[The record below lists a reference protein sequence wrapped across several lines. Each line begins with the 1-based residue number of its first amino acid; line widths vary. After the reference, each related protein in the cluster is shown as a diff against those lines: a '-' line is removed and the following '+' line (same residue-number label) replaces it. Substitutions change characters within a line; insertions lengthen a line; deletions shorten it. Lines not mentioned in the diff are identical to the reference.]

1 MKLREFINYG
11 GRSCNRTVMIARVIG
26 IGDNVKLTQLAGLYW
41 DLLVQTRYLKEVTYL
56 NYVKKVSYSD
66 IEDTTGLQGIRTV
79 IYRDKQ
85 RLKKDI
91 GVDIYQYIEAGE
103 YDNREM
109 DSYITLLES
118 LIGQQE
124 PRDKTDLLRYMNINF
139 DEYVYNR
146 QLAMGDT
153 DFVQLVD
160 RLSILSRKYTEM
172 VVREMDSPEIM
183 GYIKYLLGTDDRY
196 LNKHDKERKTA
207 LMQAWWLNGVE

>member
-1 MKLREFINYG
+1 MRLREFIDYG
-11 GRSCNRTVMIARVIG
+11 GRSCNRAVMIARVNSVG
-26 IGDNVKLTQLAGLYW
+26 NNYKLTQLAGLYW

-56 NYVKKVSYSD
+56 NYVKKVSYAE
-66 IEDTTGLQGIRTV
+66 IEETTGVQGIRTI

-91 GVDIYQYIEAGE
+91 GVDIYTYIELGV
-103 YDNREM
+103 YDNKEI
-109 DSYITLLES
+109 DSYMTVLES
-118 LIGQQE
+118 LIEQQE
-124 PRDKTDLLRYMNINF
+124 PRDKTNLLQYMNINF
-139 DEYVYNR
+139 DEFVYNR

-183 GYIKYLLGTDDRY
+183 GYIKYLLGTDDKY